1 MKLMSYRQITKIDTR
16 LFYAIAAALLL
27 TACAA
32 QPWTKPVIVPL
43 ENQLPFEVADQ
54 NVLGVSEEME
64 QFLDRHLPDNMK
76 GTSKAFALA
85 YASMDSNL
93 LDFDYD
99 PSKTLGAE
107 DAFAQKT
114 GNCLSFSSMFIA
126 MAREA
131 GMQAWYQEV
140 EVPTEWS
147 SVKETLLVSRH
158 VNAVVKDAYMDYV
171 IDVSKNYRA
180 EETTS
185 RKISDQEALAQFYNN
200 LGVDALIEN
209 QLPAAYA
216 YFVKAIE
223 THPKGAFFW
232 SNLAVTYRRNG
243 QMEDAEA
250 TYLSAIRLDS
260 NETDALNNLYS
271 MYTEQGNE
279 AAARDMRSQ
288 VDRHRRRNPYYLQ
301 LLSIEAVDEGRYD
314 DAVRLIRKAIRI
326 KEQEYRFH
334 ISLASYLAMSGEKDK
349 ALKSLERARQLA
361 PSASALAEIE
371 LIEFGDS

>member
-1 MKLMSYRQITKIDTR
+1 MSYRQITKIDTR
-16 LFYAIAAALLL
+16 SFYAIAATLLL
-27 TACAA
+27 TACAT
-32 QPWTKPVIVPL
+32 QPYAKPVIVPL
-43 ENQLPFEVADQ
+43 ENQVPFEVADQ

-64 QFLDRHLPDNMK
+64 LFLDQHLPDNMR

-85 YASMDSNL
+85 YASMDQNF

-99 PSKTLGAE
+99 PAKTLGAE

-126 MAREA
+126 MARQA

-147 SVKETLLVSRH
+147 SINETLLVSRH
-158 VNAVVKDAYMDYV
+158 VNAVVKDTYIDYV
-171 IDVSKNYRA
+171 IDVSKNYRE

-185 RKISDQEALAQFYNN
+185 RIISDQEALAQFYNN

-209 QLPAAYA
+209 QLPVAYA

-223 THPKGAFFW
+223 THPDGAFFW

-260 NETDALNNLYS
+260 TETVALNNLYS
-271 MYTEQGNE
+271 IYTEQGNE
-279 AAARDMRSQ
+279 AAARDMKSR

-301 LLSIEAVDEGRYD
+301 LLSVEAVDEGRYD

-326 KEQEYRFH
+326 KEEEYRFH
-334 ISLASYLAMSGEKDK
+334 ISLASYLALSGEQDK

-361 PSASALAEIE
+361 PSDSALAEIE